1 MDPTQQTK
9 TARVDNGAQTSTGQ
23 ASSIPN
29 NATARIDN
37 APGTRSGIMSAV
49 EVIQVQTPQGTV
61 TAARATVVPTQPG
74 LASGASTVN
83 PAGESVTRAT
93 STLPTDTK
101 NSDIPSTQTLVGAAS
116 IGLQS
121 VWHQHA
127 GQHRPHQAHRE
138 PTAPESRAEKPSDKP
153 ETKPE
158 QRNTQT
164 SAASERE
171 ATLRPEQR
179 RGVPDVATPENLDKP
194 NTLLENKV
202 SKEVTTVKE
211 GAQKQEQ
218 QPPRD
223 PTLSTTDKIPA
234 PQLDTRLI
242 ISALLT
248 PMEQPRTASP
258 EMTRLLVE
266 PPPPTAAPFQERPKS
281 FESPVETVLKAFM
294 HSQAPPPAIDP
305 QRDVTQT
312 INNDLTQII
321 ANQLMQK
328 SQLQLAS
335 PMVAAVEISEVR
347 ASVLDKLTQISEHL
361 KLSTDAPQRSQEQP
375 SSVIQ
380 GRGTFQRIEAIDRS
394 ALPEQSIQRGDRTI
408 PTNPPHP
415 RGVFELS
422 PSPLVDL
429 LERITRNQNLL
440 TTLKRIEVAV
450 DGIFAT
456 IATGAILGAI
466 GSHKAVTLI
475 TAAILEMMKA
485 LKRDHESEDL
495 LPEHKATLTQLIG
508 ELNDTLRIQITDD
521 PFALVGDITGR
532 IVNSDTGL
540 PVPGI
545 VVDGGSL
552 GTCCTSETGCFI
564 FKNVALG
571 TGFILTPSS
580 SEYTCNPQEIV
591 GTASE
596 NCHYL
601 ISATRNG

>member
-1 MDPTQQTK
+1 MDPARQTK
-9 TARVDNGAQTSTGQ
+9 SPRVDNGAQTSTGQ

-61 TAARATVVPTQPG
+61 TAARATFVPTQPG
-74 LASGASTVN
+74 LASGTSAMNQT
-83 PAGESVTRAT
+83 GESVTRST
-93 STLPTDTK
+93 STLPTGTK
-101 NSDIPSTQTLVGAAS
+101 NSDLPSTQTLVGAAS

-121 VWHQHA
+121 AWHLHA
-127 GQHRPHQAHRE
+127 GQHRPHAAQRE
-138 PTAPESRAEKPSDKP
+138 PTAPEPRAEKPSDRP

-164 SAASERE
+164 SAATERD
-171 ATLRPEQR
+171 AIPRPEPKR
-179 RGVPDVATPENLDKP
+179 EVLEGRTPENLDKLI
-194 NTLLENKV
+194 TLRDNQI
-202 SKEVTTVKE
+202 SKEITTVKE
-211 GAQKQEQ
+211 AAPKQEQ
-218 QPPRD
+218 QTPRD
-223 PTLSTTDKIPA
+223 PTVSPTDRGPT
-234 PQLDTRLI
+234 PQLDTRLTL
-242 ISALLT
+242 SALLT
-248 PMEQPRTASP
+248 PIEQPRIASP

-266 PPPPTAAPFQERPKS
+266 PSPPTAALFQERPKS
-281 FESPVETVLKAFM
+281 FESPVETALKAFM
-294 HSQAPPPAIDP
+294 HPQAAPPAIDA

-328 SQLQLAS
+328 TQLQRAS
-335 PMVAAVEISEVR
+335 PALAAQEISEVR

-361 KLSTDAPQRSQEQP
+361 KLSTDAPQKSQEQP

-394 ALPEQSIQRGDRTI
+394 ARPEQSIQRGDRTI

-450 DGIFAT
+450 DGVLAT
-456 IATGAILGAI
+456 IATGAVLGAI
-466 GSHKAVTLI
+466 GSHKAVTLM
-475 TAAILEMMKA
+475 TAAILELMNA
-485 LKRDHESEDL
+485 LKKDHESEDL

-508 ELNDTLRIQITDD
+508 DLNGTLRIQITDD

-532 IVNSDTGL
+532 VVNSDTGL
-540 PVPGI
+540 PVAGI

-552 GTCCTSETGCFI
+552 GTCLTSEAGCFI

-580 SEYTCNPQEIV
+580 SEYTCNPKEIV

>member
-1 MDPTQQTK
+1 
-9 TARVDNGAQTSTGQ
+9 
-23 ASSIPN
+23 
-29 NATARIDN
+29 
-37 APGTRSGIMSAV
+37 MSAV

-61 TAARATVVPTQPG
+61 TAARTQPG
-74 LASGASTVN
+74 LAYGTSTVN

-93 STLPTDTK
+93 STLPTGSK

-121 VWHQHA
+121 AWHQHA
-127 GQHRPHQAHRE
+127 GQHRPHAAQRA
-138 PTAPESRAEKPSDKP
+138 PTAPELRAEKPSDKP

-164 SAASERE
+164 SAATERE
-171 ATLRPEQR
+171 AIPRPEQK
-179 RGVPDVATPENLDKP
+179 RGVPDVLTAENLDKP
-194 NTLLENKV
+194 NTLRENQI

-211 GAQKQEQ
+211 AAPKQEQ
-218 QPPRD
+218 QTPRD
-223 PTLSTTDKIPA
+223 PTVSPTDKSPM
-234 PQLDTRLI
+234 PQLDSRLTL
-242 ISALLT
+242 SALLT

-266 PPPPTAAPFQERPKS
+266 LPPPTAAPFQERPKS

-294 HSQAPPPAIDP
+294 HPQAAPPAIDP

-328 SQLQLAS
+328 SQLQRAS
-335 PMVAAVEISEVR
+335 PAIAALETSEVR
-347 ASVLDKLTQISEHL
+347 GSVLDKLTQISEHL
-361 KLSTDAPQRSQEQP
+361 KLSTDAPQKSHEQP

-380 GRGTFQRIEAIDRS
+380 GRETFQRIEPIDRS

-408 PTNPPHP
+408 PNNPPHP

-450 DGIFAT
+450 DGVLAT
-456 IATGAILGAI
+456 IATGAVLGAI
-466 GSHKAVTLI
+466 GSHKAVTLL
-475 TAAILEMMKA
+475 TAAILELMNA
-485 LKRDHESEDL
+485 LKKDHESEDL

-508 ELNDTLRIQITDD
+508 ELHDTLRIQITDD

-532 IVNSDTGL
+532 VVNSDTGL
-540 PVPGI
+540 PVAGI

-552 GTCCTSETGCFI
+552 GTCLTSETGCFI
-564 FKNVALG
+564 FKSVALG
-571 TGFILTPSS
+571 TGFTLTPSS
-580 SEYTCNPQEIV
+580 SEYTCTPKEIV
-591 GTASE
+591 GTANE

>member
-1 MDPTQQTK
+1 MDPARQTK
-9 TARVDNGAQTSTGQ
+9 TARVDNGAQTSTAQ
-23 ASSIPN
+23 PSSIPN

-37 APGTRSGIMSAV
+37 APTTRSGIMGAV

-61 TAARATVVPTQPG
+61 TSARATVVPTQPG
-74 LASGASTVN
+74 LASGTSAMNQT
-83 PAGESVTRAT
+83 GEGVTRST
-93 STLPTDTK
+93 STLPTGTK
-101 NSDIPSTQTLVGAAS
+101 NSDIPSTQTLVGTAS
-116 IGLQS
+116 LGLQS
-121 VWHQHA
+121 AWHQHA

-138 PTAPESRAEKPSDKP
+138 PTAPEPRAEKPSDRP

-164 SAASERE
+164 SAATERE
-171 ATLRPEQR
+171 AVPRPEPKR
-179 RGVPDVATPENLDKP
+179 EMLEGRTPENLDKLI
-194 NTLLENKV
+194 TLRENQI

-211 GAQKQEQ
+211 AAPKQEQ
-218 QPPRD
+218 QTPRD
-223 PTLSTTDKIPA
+223 PTVSPTERGPT
-234 PQLDTRLI
+234 PQLDTRLTL
-242 ISALLT
+242 SALLT
-248 PMEQPRTASP
+248 PIEQPRIASP

-294 HSQAPPPAIDP
+294 HPQAPPSAIDP

-321 ANQLMQK
+321 ANQLLQK
-328 SQLQLAS
+328 SQLQRAS
-335 PMVAAVEISEVR
+335 PAIAALEISEVR
-347 ASVLDKLTQISEHL
+347 GSILDKLTQISEHL
-361 KLSTDAPQRSQEQP
+361 KLSTDAPQKSHEQP

-380 GRGTFQRIEAIDRS
+380 GRETFQRIEPIDRS

-408 PTNPPHP
+408 PNNPPQP

-450 DGIFAT
+450 DGVLAT

-466 GSHKAVTLI
+466 GSYKAVTLM
-475 TAAILEMMKA
+475 TAAILELMSA
-485 LKRDHESEDL
+485 LKKDHESEDL

-552 GTCCTSETGCFI
+552 GTCLTNEAGCFI

-571 TGFILTPSS
+571 TGFILIPSS
-580 SEYTCNPQEIV
+580 SEYTCNPKEIV
-591 GTASE
+591 GTTSE
-596 NCHYL
+596 SSHYV
-601 ISATRNG
+601 ITATRNK